1 MRAADKED
9 GAEIKRWRDAEIDNA
24 WKGLGWSS
32 GVECLLHIP
41 DTLA

>member
-32 GVECLLHIP
+32 GVEWGCSEI
-41 DTLA
+41 TVE